1 MKIFIDVQIVANV
14 IVGSNT
20 NNYKFLRE
28 VK

>member
-14 IVGSNT
+14 IVGSK
-20 NNYKFLRE
+20 YQQLKFLRA